1 MGEKTVARST
11 LGNKPFSE
19 GVKAFQRADYNGAR
33 KYFEQASI
41 YSGFRKKSIYY
52 LLQIDLKEGKYA
64 KVRNTLETSEYLDE
78 MEFISLYGLLES
90 LETNFLA
97 SRNYYQQCLSYYKTR
112 SSSIVCLAK
121 IHMQLCEYEEAKR
134 MLSKVGKDDD
144 LYYQAMF
151 VLCDLAILECNY
163 KKGLSIL
170 SSLSLKEM
178 PPYLRTS
185 YQYKK
190 Y

>member
-1 MGEKTVARST
+1 MGEKKVARST

-19 GVKAFQRADYNGAR
+19 GVKAFHRADYNGAR
-33 KYFEQASI
+33 KYFDQASI

-97 SRNYYQQCLSYYKTR
+97 SRNYYQ
-112 SSSIVCLAK
+112 
-121 IHMQLCEYEEAKR
+121 
-134 MLSKVGKDDD
+134 
-144 LYYQAMF
+144 
-151 VLCDLAILECNY
+151 
-163 KKGLSIL
+163 
-170 SSLSLKEM
+170 
-178 PPYLRTS
+178 
-185 YQYKK
+185 
-190 Y
+190 